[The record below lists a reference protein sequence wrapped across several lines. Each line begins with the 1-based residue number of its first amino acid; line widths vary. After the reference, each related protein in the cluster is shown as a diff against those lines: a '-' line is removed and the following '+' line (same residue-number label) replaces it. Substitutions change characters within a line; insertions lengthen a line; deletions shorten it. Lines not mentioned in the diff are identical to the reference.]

1 MPETRKDI
9 AIDFLTLC
17 AKGDS
22 RKAFNLYVGNNFKHH
37 NPFFKGDSQSLMIA
51 MEESAK
57 TNSNKIFEIK
67 QIIEDGNL
75 IVLHSYIKQTENNLE
90 IAVVHILKF
99 SNDTIIE
106 IWDIIQPFPE
116 NIINEYGM
124 F

>member
-1 MPETRKDI
+1 MNKTKKEI

-17 AKGDS
+17 AHGNS
-22 RKAFNLYVGNNFKHH
+22 REAFNLYAGNNFKHH
-37 NPFFKGDSQSLMIA
+37 NPYFKGDSQSLMVA

-57 TNSNKIFEIK
+57 TNPNETFEIK

-75 IVLHSYIKQTENNLE
+75 IALHSYIKQAENNLE
-90 IAVVHILKF
+90 IAVVHIVKF
-99 SNDTIIE
+99 ENSMIAE
-106 IWDIIQPFPE
+106 MWDIIQPFPE